1 MWVGQH
7 QTLVELPVPGVGLP
21 SLRDSLGCDSYPEGR
36 GSVVGRASGVLTSLA
51 GDSFV

>member
-7 QTLVELPVPGVGLP
+7 QTLVELPVPGVELP